1 MKKRTFKHYLLIYAV
16 SFAVVLL
23 FAVVA
28 YSRKFEDGSYGYLVS
43 SNIPVSGA
51 FASEFNMFGRPVVVG
66 LFLIDLAVM
75 LVFPLVVCLVFFLMD
90 LGRGRAGKK
99 TKEEINRES
108 FEKFIDEIGR
118 TLNQTHLFN
127 VEDFRHFRENDKFQ
141 DCLKKIYEIYVHG
154 ETEELTYY
162 SIIRK
167 FQKGTKERDAL
178 EFLVTF
184 GEKKRLEAIK
194 LEEEKK
200 KELEAKESEKE
211 ETKDKEEEKK

>member
-1 MKKRTFKHYLLIYAV
+1 MKKRTFKHYLLIYGV

-23 FAVVA
+23 FAIFA
-28 YSRKFEDGSYGYLVS
+28 YVRKDSAGEYGYLVS
-43 SNIPVSGA
+43 KNIPVSGI
-51 FASEFNMFGRPVVVG
+51 FAQEFTMFGRPIVFG
-66 LFLIDLAVM
+66 LFLVDLAVVI
-75 LVFPLVVCLVFFLMD
+75 LFPLTVVLVFFLMD
-90 LGRGRAGKK
+90 LGKGRAGKK
-99 TKEEINRES
+99 TEEEINRES
-108 FEKFIDEIGR
+108 YEKFIDEIGK

-141 DCLKKIYEIYVHG
+141 ECLKRIYEIYLHG

-167 FQKGTKERDAL
+167 FNKGTKERDAL

-184 GEKKRLEAIK
+184 GEKKRLEAIR

-200 KELEAKESEKE
+200 KEAEAKEENKV
-211 ETKDKEEEKK
+211 EEENK

>member
-1 MKKRTFKHYLLIYAV
+1 MKKRTFKHYLLIYGV

-23 FAVVA
+23 FAIFA
-28 YSRKFEDGSYGYLVS
+28 YTRKLEDGSYGYLVS
-43 SNIPVSGA
+43 ANIPVKGI
-51 FASEFNMFGRPVVVG
+51 FAQEFIMFNRPIVFG
-66 LFLIDLAVM
+66 LFMIDLAVVI
-75 LVFPLVVCLVFFLMD
+75 LFPLTVVLVFFLMD

-99 TKEEINRES
+99 TKEEENRES
-108 FEKFIDEIGR
+108 FEKFIDEIGK

-141 DCLKKIYEIYVHG
+141 ECLKKIYEIYVHG

-162 SIIRK
+162 SVIRK

-184 GEKKRLEAIK
+184 GEKKRLEAIR

-200 KELEAKESEKE
+200 KELEAKEAEKN
-211 ETKDKEEEKK
+211 KNKEEEKK